1 MDRELLTARLTGKRL
16 IAAPSQTYLLDFEL
30 DVPFEFLPGQF
41 VSVVFDSEYPE
52 GHPKAGQPRQETR
65 AYSLADA
72 PRGNQVQLCLNC
84 VGDFSRKLCALNI
97 DTTIHF
103 HGPHG
108 TFTRREGQQPSLY
121 FGAEAGIVPIR
132 SIFREAVPA
141 NSTLMQTAATRDDL
155 LFRDEFGTAPDV
167 RYLPLVAPGDD
178 FIAAQVRKLLTEH
191 TEIQTAYLCGLNA
204 AIGPVRE
211 LLKSLGWERK
221 QIVFE
226 RYD

>member
-1 MDRELLTARLTGKRL
+1 MDRELLTAHLTGKRL

-30 DVPFEFLPGQF
+30 DAPFSFLPGQF
-41 VSVVFDSEYPE
+41 VSVVFESTYPS

-72 PRGNQVQLCLNC
+72 ARGNHIQLCLNC
-84 VGDFSRKLCALNI
+84 VGDFSRKLCAL
-97 DTTIHF
+97 DVETAIHF

-121 FGAEAGIVPIR
+121 FGADAGIVPIR
-132 SIFREAVPA
+132 SIFRDAVPA

-155 LFRDEFGTAPDV
+155 LFRDEFGTAPDL
-167 RYLPLVAPGDD
+167 RYLPLIAPD
-178 FIAAQVRKLLTEH
+178 AAFVETQIRKLLSEH
-191 TEIQTAYLCGLNA
+191 PEIQTAYLCGLNA
-204 AIGPVRE
+204 AIAPVRE
-211 LLKSLGWERK
+211 LLKSLGWDRK